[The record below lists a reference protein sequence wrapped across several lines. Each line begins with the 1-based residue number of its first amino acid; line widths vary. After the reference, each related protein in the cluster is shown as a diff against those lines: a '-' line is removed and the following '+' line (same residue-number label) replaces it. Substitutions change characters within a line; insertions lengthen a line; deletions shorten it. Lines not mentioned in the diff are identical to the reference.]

1 MNEREMRQA
10 YLNYFIIAQNLVEQ
24 LKNSPAIWQDSLF
37 LQSVGELQQLL
48 KLDATPQTLSL
59 LSNHIVKL
67 QEWIPKNQQA
77 ENEVEGRTSSYVKVK
92 KSGNAYY
99 PEEQAQDIEVP
110 EFTPIPIHRN
120 SLRHDPDYIFK
131 DQAIRV
137 PVSSSNRGSSHI
149 LMFAFLTFFF
159 ETLFLLLSFVLYQG

>member
-1 MNEREMRQA
+1 MGLQELRQT
-10 YLNYFIIAQNLVEQ
+10 YLNYFVIAQNLVEQ
-24 LKNSPAIWQDSLF
+24 LRNNPTIWQNPLF
-37 LQSVGELQQLL
+37 LKNVEELQELL
-48 KLDATPQTLSL
+48 KLDVNPQTLLL
-59 LSNHIVKL
+59 LSNHIKRL
-67 QEWIPKNQQA
+67 QEWVQKEQQV
-77 ENEVEGRTSSYVKVK
+77 ENEIEGRTSSYVKVK

-99 PEEQAQDIEVP
+99 PEEKVQDIEVP

-120 SLRHDPDYIFK
+120 SLRRDPDYIFK